1 MFANSKVVAQVTAKI
16 VRRFKHD
23 SNTTEGAGCNYSLE
37 EQQRGCQAVTM
48 GYLGATIHGWDMGI
62 GR

>member
-23 SNTTEGAGCNYSLE
+23 SSSILDKTDSCKAAKPQMDENGSSGDGFTEPLPDNKP
-37 EQQRGCQAVTM
+37 V
-48 GYLGATIHGWDMGI
+48 
-62 GR
+62 

>member
-23 SNTTEGAGCNYSLE
+23 STVFGKLSMHLNSQDIGLDVCRVIFQCSLI
-37 EQQRGCQAVTM
+37 AK
-48 GYLGATIHGWDMGI
+48 L
-62 GR
+62 